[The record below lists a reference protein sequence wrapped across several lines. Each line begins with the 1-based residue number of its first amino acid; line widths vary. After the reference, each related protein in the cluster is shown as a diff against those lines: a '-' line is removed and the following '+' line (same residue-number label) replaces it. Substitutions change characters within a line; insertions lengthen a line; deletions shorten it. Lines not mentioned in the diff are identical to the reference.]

1 MKTNLYYYFVFT
13 QLFVIIYSYKTNE
26 FNKGKVKHKPL
37 VTEFSQHEVVY
48 PRLFKDETEIPM
60 IKNEYGHPKELD
72 IHLVTSDGPLILH
85 LIRNSKLFTKAYVE
99 KTYTDQDNYR
109 LKKPLHRKLAAHC
122 FYHGTVVGDPSSM
135 VAVSTC
141 EGVSG
146 HIQTS
151 QHVYHIEPARDVDK
165 VAHQLYRQGR
175 GTSTP
180 FKCDSSTEGHSMQ
193 HEPVQTDWENSVL
206 RRSRRSVHEPYDADG
221 GSRYVEMY
229 IVNDFRTFQSNGK
242 NEAYQIR
249 KTQNIVNIVSR
260 LYRSLNIYVA
270 LVGIEN
276 WTAGDRFTITEQ
288 ADETLENFLHY
299 RRERINPVHP
309 HDNAQLITETSF
321 TNGVVGKAIK
331 GTICTF
337 QYSGGVNLNLATE
350 GQTATTI
357 AHELGHNFGMDH
369 DNYTIC
375 QCPDEKCIM
384 AATSGGINT
393 PTKWSSC
400 SVLAKQEA
408 FEMGMDYCLHNIPE
422 TLYEGPVCGNG
433 FLETGEECDCG
444 ARSDCS
450 NKCCNGTTCKLTSGS
465 QCASGKCCD
474 LETCKPKEPA
484 TLCRDAHGE
493 CDLPEFCGGSSP
505 HCPADVFLQDGTDC
519 GGGQSYCYKGNC
531 RTHTGQCK
539 LLWGSTGRVSDPVC
553 FKHLNTNGSKHGNCG
568 YNWTT
573 SRYTPCLRDNVMCG
587 LLHCVHQNE
596 KLMFWK
602 DSLTHA
608 TPATFLT
615 IGTTT
620 HVCRAAMLDVGLDM
634 PDPGMVPDGAK
645 CDERKMCVDHKCQA
659 ISQLNISA
667 CPEGCNDRGVCN
679 SKGHCHCEEGWA
691 PPLCDEAGNGGSVDS
706 GPIKISGSNGLLIA
720 MLVLFLVIVPLIL
733 FFIGYYFRDRL
744 IGWWRKFNSKHAK
757 DHSRPLRPAHPPP
770 KRDPPSLHR
779 PPAPSAP
786 RAEPPPPSY
795 KDAVKFNARPKPKGT
810 AGVQISNP
818 VLTGSTHEESKSH
831 VQPSPVADHRPIPRP
846 PPPKLPT
853 KAGKQDKAKSSND
866 QSVSK
871 NTEIDSKP
879 KFGQMFKIPSF
890 SKSEK
895 QESPK
900 PVQKIVSNQEEPSTV
915 KKREL
920 TRNISNPVLISTTD
934 RRSKHLVKLD
944 SLNVNQPPPAE
955 DSSSSLAPALPPHVS
970 LQRSESDIARRNRPL
985 PPRPMSMP
993 DSECGDEP
1001 EISFATQER
1010 KSVNMSS
1017 NSPRMPQRPPPPPV
1031 KPNSNI
1037 DSTRRTI
1044 EETLAQLDDINM
1056 SIPDSPDPNAARKA
1070 AHPKAKDIK
1079 PKTSARPDAKKSLSD
1094 SPKPKPPVKSTV
1106 GKAKSDPKKD
1116 AKAAKPLLSD
1126 NTKPAS
1132 KWDKDI
1138 NVKRPIF
1145 NPKGRPGL
1153 HDSTKPSQVK
1163 KSAMANSQTKASEI
1177 PHRKPSTDSL
1187 DDDPAGGTA
1196 SVAGI
1201 SKMFEGQKK
1210 PLLADKGAKKSLST
1224 GANKIPM
1231 TPPKPK
1237 HGVKQ
1242 VRSVDV

>member
-1 MKTNLYYYFVFT
+1 MK
-13 QLFVIIYSYKTNE
+13 KTR
-26 FNKGKVKHKPL
+26 KVKHKPL

-85 LIRNSKLFTKAYVE
+85 LIRNSWQRT
-99 KTYTDQDNYR
+99 
-109 LKKPLHRKLAAHC
+109 
-122 FYHGTVVGDPSSM
+122 
-135 VAVSTC
+135 VSTMAQLL
-141 EGVSG
+141 V
-146 HIQTS
+146 I
-151 QHVYHIEPARDVDK
+151 PALWWLSAPVK
-165 VAHQLYRQGR
+165 E
-175 GTSTP
+175 S
-180 FKCDSSTEGHSMQ
+180 DSSTEGHSMQ

-321 TNGVVGKAIK
+321 TNG
-331 GTICTF
+331 
-337 QYSGGVNLNLATE
+337 NLATE

-450 NKCCNGTTCKLTSGS
+450 NKCCNGTTPRNLPHYVEMHMESVTYRSSVGGAVHTVLLTSFCRMGQIVEEGS
-465 QCASGKCCD
+465 
-474 LETCKPKEPA
+474 
-484 TLCRDAHGE
+484 
-493 CDLPEFCGGSSP
+493 
-505 HCPADVFLQDGTDC
+505 
-519 GGGQSYCYKGNC
+519 
-531 RTHTGQCK
+531 
-539 LLWGSTGRVSDPVC
+539 
-553 FKHLNTNGSKHGNCG
+553 
-568 YNWTT
+568 
-573 SRYTPCLRDNVMCG
+573 NVMCG

-620 HVCRAAMLDVGLDM
+620 H
-634 PDPGMVPDGAK
+634 
-645 CDERKMCVDHKCQA
+645 MCVDHKCQA